1 MALIG
6 RLIGPLLD
14 GHFFAVEIPSRII
27 WMPSGGPI
35 VDDGQIIAAEPMNQ
49 RTDQP
54 IHDSVSL

>member
-27 WMPSGGPI
+27 WMPSGG
-35 VDDGQIIAAEPMNQ
+35 
-49 RTDQP
+49 
-54 IHDSVSL
+54 SVGVTTLPPSIPSLWLPSWLLASVPGEE